1 MLCLLKK
8 LGEISGLETSI
19 SLQGVE
25 SRKVSRIQNLLLLV
39 WLKDNRYAFDS
50 PSKWAWDRIIKE
62 MFYEQ
67 DSWKFEILSS
77 IRVMVLQKI
86 QGELKVMCSWDKKNA
101 ALIFMNHTPY
111 RNKIILL
118 GISMESSEYLRTSK
132 GSETDEDDELL
143 R

>member
-1 MLCLLKK
+1 MDRKSRHVVPTEEVGGNL
-8 LGEISGLETSI
+8 GLETSI
-19 SLQGVE
+19 PLQGVE

-86 QGELKVMCSWDKKNA
+86 QGELKVMCS
-101 ALIFMNHTPY
+101 
-111 RNKIILL
+111 
-118 GISMESSEYLRTSK
+118 
-132 GSETDEDDELL
+132 
-143 R
+143 